1 MIINAKVIASF
12 NEFGDICPLWIK
24 ISHCDKEYTYKVK
37 ESTKISRDNERS
49 AYSISY
55 RCIVEHE
62 GNKSKRELTLNYNIM
77 MHSWK
82 TTVNN
87 SIFLFNN

>member
-1 MIINAKVIASF
+1 MTINAKVIASF
-12 NEFGDICPLWIK
+12 NESGDICPLWIK
-24 ISHCDKEYTYKVK
+24 ISYRDKEYTYKVK
-37 ESTKISRDNERS
+37 ESTKISHGDEMW

-55 RCIVEHE
+55 RCIVQQE
-62 GNKSKRELTLNYNIM
+62 GHKSERELTLDYNVR

-87 SIFLFNN
+87 SVFFVQ